1 MYCLWF
7 YTACYIDWIMI
18 KEIVRLLGLILMIIA
33 GTWFDELQEVS
44 VVIGV
49 LCGFGM
55 GYYTWGK

>member
-1 MYCLWF
+1 MV
-7 YTACYIDWIMI
+7 YTACYIDLIMI
-18 KEIVRLLGLILMIIA
+18 KEIVRLLGFILMIIA